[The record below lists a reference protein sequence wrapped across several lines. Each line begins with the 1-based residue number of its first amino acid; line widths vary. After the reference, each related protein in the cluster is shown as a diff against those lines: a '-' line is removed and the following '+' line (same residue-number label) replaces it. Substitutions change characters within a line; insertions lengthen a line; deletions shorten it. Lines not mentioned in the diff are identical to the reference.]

1 MKPAL
6 MMLLALSSAITYAD
20 ELKLYGRYQDLD
32 NGYNAATAVGVRG
45 VFDDYRG
52 TKATLVLGFENK
64 QWDIGTSNK
73 PANNIDVAVYQN
85 LSDAAFQ
92 VFQVQLGSSN
102 LYPRA
107 GFFYELDYKL
117 PPSRHL
123 VLGVGGGHQCFQDK
137 DCYDAIKLGP
147 TWYLQ
152 EGNLGHVGYR
162 YTHYSSSGH
171 NHTLFGEWRLSN
183 QLSLTSTVM
192 QGSGAYRELLP
203 VPTALTEV
211 DAMSFDVG
219 VNWKVNNLVWHA
231 KLGQTQ
237 VDNATT
243 GGASVYQS
251 QDVELGVSKVW

>member
-6 MMLLALSSAITYAD
+6 MITLVLSSAITYAD
-20 ELKLYGRYQDLD
+20 EVKLYSRYQDMD
-32 NGYNAATAVGVRG
+32 NGYESATAVGVRS
-45 VFDDYRG
+45 VFNNYKG
-52 TKATLVLGFENK
+52 AKGTLVVGFENK
-64 QWDIGTSNK
+64 QWDIGTRNK
-73 PANNIDVAVYQN
+73 PANNLDVAVYQN

-107 GFFYELDYKL
+107 GFFYELDYKT
-117 PPSRHL
+117 PPNRSL

-137 DCYDAIKLGP
+137 DCYDAVKLGP
-147 TWYLQ
+147 TLYLQ
-152 EGNLGHVGYR
+152 EGQLGHVGYR
-162 YTHYSSSGH
+162 YTRYSSNGH
-171 NHTLFGEWRLSN
+171 NHTVFGEWRASN

-192 QGSGAYRELLP
+192 QGSGAYRVLLP

-211 DAMSFDVG
+211 DAMSFDIG
-219 VNWKVNNLVWHA
+219 ANWKVDNLVWHA

-237 VDNATT
+237 VDNAMT
-243 GGASVYQS
+243 GGASVYSS

>member
-6 MMLLALSSAITYAD
+6 IIVLVLSSAMTYAD
-20 ELKLYGRYQDLD
+20 ELKFYGRYQDID
-32 NGYNAATAVGVRG
+32 NGYDAATAVGVRG
-45 VFDDYRG
+45 VFDDYKG

-64 QWDIGTSNK
+64 QWDVGTRNK
-73 PANNIDVAVYQN
+73 PANNIDIAVYQN

-117 PPSRHL
+117 PPSRNL

-137 DCYDAIKLGP
+137 DCYDAVKLGP

-152 EGNLGHVGYR
+152 QGNLGHVGYR
-162 YTHYSSSGH
+162 YTRYSSNGH
-171 NHTLFGEWRLSN
+171 NHTLFSEWRLSN

-192 QGSGAYRELLP
+192 QGSGAYRVLLP
-203 VPTALTEV
+203 VPTTLTEV

-219 VNWKVNNLVWHA
+219 ANWKVNSLVWYA

-243 GGASVYQS
+243 GGASVYSS

>member
-6 MMLLALSSAITYAD
+6 IVALAFSSIMSYAD
-20 ELKLYGRYQDLD
+20 EVKLYSRYQDMD
-32 NGYNAATAVGVRG
+32 NGYDTATAVGVRG
-45 VFDDYRG
+45 VFDNYKG
-52 TKATLVLGFENK
+52 TSSTMILGFENK
-64 QWDIGTSNK
+64 QWDIGSRNK
-73 PANNIDVAVYQN
+73 PANNIDVAIYQN
-85 LSDAAFQ
+85 ISDAAFQ

-107 GFFYELDYKL
+107 GFFYELDYKM
-117 PPSRHL
+117 PPNRSL

-147 TWYLQ
+147 TLYLQ
-152 EGNLGHVGYR
+152 DGQLGHLGYR
-162 YTHYSSSGH
+162 YTRYSSNGY
-171 NHTLFGEWRLSN
+171 NHSLFAEWRASN

-192 QGSGAYRELLP
+192 QGSGAYRVLLP

-219 VNWKVNNLVWHA
+219 LNWTVNKFVLHA

-243 GGASVYQS
+243 GGASVYSS
-251 QDVELGVSKVW
+251 QDVELCVSKVW